1 MFQVLPANPSPL
13 RVMPF
18 SSAAITVI
26 PYRVLPDGVQ
36 AAVSDRLCLAARRTR
51 CPPDEKAWGSSD
63 WRAAPRA
70 RPAVGCS
77 APVFGGFGQAP
88 QRTAFQTAAP
98 RYYRPQITRA
108 IRPWRRKQ
116 LPLHVSTMSLV
127 SRG

>member
-18 SSAAITVI
+18 SSVAMTVI

-36 AAVSDRLCLAARRTR
+36 AAVSDRLCLAARRTC
-51 CPPDEKAWGSSD
+51 CPPDEKAGGSSD

-77 APVFGGFGQAP
+77 APVFGGIQSGAP
-88 QRTAFQTAAP
+88 KGRLSKRQR
-98 RYYRPQITRA
+98 RDI
-108 IRPWRRKQ
+108 IGLK
-116 LPLHVSTMSLV
+116 
-127 SRG
+127 